1 MRFWV
6 VEITWSNLQ
15 RRVMWITMGLWAWF
29 SGKVCRVWVRIKEE
43 DAKMKFLNSILNV
56 HQAARL
62 IYWFSA
68 MGVNETFKMKAF
80 MERSLVMVN
89 VGLKG
94 TLGPKDFCFCL
105 PDASGKRIPLSHS
118 LLHGLLGPCAS
129 VLPFCILDA
138 FTRVV
143 FFP

>member
-1 MRFWV
+1 
-6 VEITWSNLQ
+6 
-15 RRVMWITMGLWAWF
+15 
-29 SGKVCRVWVRIKEE
+29 
-43 DAKMKFLNSILNV
+43 
-56 HQAARL
+56 
-62 IYWFSA
+62 

-80 MERSLVMVN
+80 MEESLVMVN

-105 PDASGKRIPLSHS
+105 PDASGKRVPLSHS

-138 FTRVV
+138 FTQVV
-143 FFP
+143 FFPQYTVTVMHWLVAGLKATGLTDSENP